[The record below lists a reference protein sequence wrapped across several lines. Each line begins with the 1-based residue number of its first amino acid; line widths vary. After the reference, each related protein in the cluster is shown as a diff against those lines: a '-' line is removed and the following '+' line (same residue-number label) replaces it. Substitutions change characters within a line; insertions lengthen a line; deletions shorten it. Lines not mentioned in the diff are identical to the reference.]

1 MKFLFPQFLWALS
14 LIVIPIIIHLFNF
27 RRYKKVVFSN
37 IEMLQTAAIEEQGKR
52 NLRKLLV
59 LLSRIF
65 ALSFLVLAFAKPY
78 FPGKNKRLAKQGN
91 VICIYVD
98 NSFSMK
104 NSGNEGELLNASK
117 NKATT
122 LIKNYNETDVFFVIN
137 NDFEAK
143 GQRELNKEAAL
154 QAVDNVTVSA
164 VSRDLESVYNRISE
178 NFERREYDQKNK
190 LAFWLSDFQ
199 QQKNAV
205 NINPTDSSIQWYLLP
220 QSSNEPTNISI
231 DTAYFASPY
240 VQSGKTATLKVIISN
255 HGAEDI
261 ENVSLYL
268 NLNESQKGLTN
279 ANIKAGSQTSVELN
293 FTPDDNLWQ
302 RGSLKISDNPITFD
316 DELFVA
322 FPLVTQL
329 NICEISSQSQTFIQ
343 KVFEGDDFFVYSRL
357 NPNQIDYSLLKQAD
371 LVVINELNDAGQ
383 GLITILQDY
392 LANGGSLMLF
402 PFGESNPKIYNTLA
416 EYLGIAPLSPEI
428 TQSKK
433 VAFVNAEHILYKNA
447 IDKIKDNEV
456 LPMIDSYY
464 PLDERSIR
472 FDKLI
477 ALSNNQDVFRLYLKN
492 SGYIYQWATS
502 MQKQN
507 KLLALNFIFP
517 ISALN
522 AALQSKPL
530 PNLFHVAASNDLIP
544 LRNASDSKER
554 IFEVSDQQNNKW
566 IPEIVSSDGQQKM
579 NVSFLSLAGLFAL
592 KQKNNDAVLAH
603 FALNFNRNESVMKFY
618 DKDTLLKIFR
628 DVGNVSILNTE
639 TNTIANTINQTDSGK
654 QLWRVFLALALLFL
668 LIEIL
673 LLRFIK

>member
-628 DVGNVSILNTE
+628 DAGNVSILNTE

>member
-1 MKFLFPQFLWALS
+1 M
-14 LIVIPIIIHLFNF
+14 
-27 RRYKKVVFSN
+27 FSN
-37 IEMLQTAAIEEQGKR
+37 IEMLQTVAIEEHGKR
-52 NLRKLLV
+52 NLRKLLI
-59 LLSRIF
+59 LFSRIF

-78 FPGKNKRLAKQGN
+78 FPGKNNLLAKEGN
-91 VICIYVD
+91 VISIYID

-104 NSGNEGELLNASK
+104 NTGNEGELLNASK

-122 LIKNYNETDVFFVIN
+122 LIKNYNETDIFFVIS

-143 GQRELNKEAAL
+143 GQRELNKEVAL
-154 QAVDNVTVSA
+154 QAVDDITVSA
-164 VSRDLESVYNRISE
+164 FSRDLESVYDRIRE
-178 NFERREYDQKNK
+178 NFERREYEQKNK

-205 NINPTDSSIQWYLLP
+205 NINPSDSSIQWYLLP
-220 QSSNEPTNISI
+220 QSSNEPANLSI

-240 VQSGKTATLKVIISN
+240 VQSGKTATLRVIISN

-268 NLNESQKGLTN
+268 NLNESQKGLAN

-293 FTPDDNLWQ
+293 FTPDDKLWQ

-329 NICEISSQSQTFIQ
+329 NICEISSQNQTYIQ

-392 LANGGSLMLF
+392 LTKGGSLMLF
-402 PFGESNPKIYNTLA
+402 PFGESNPKIYNKLA
-416 EYLGIAPLSPEI
+416 ESLGIAPLKPEI
-428 TQSKK
+428 TQATK
-433 VAFVNAEHILYKNA
+433 VAFLNAEHILYKNA

-456 LPMIDSYY
+456 LPMLDSYY
-464 PLDERSIR
+464 PLDEKPIR

-477 ALSNNQDVFRLYLKN
+477 ALSNNHDVLRLYPKN
-492 SGYIYQWATS
+492 SGVIYQWAIS
-502 MQKQN
+502 LQKQN

-522 AALQSKPL
+522 AALQAKPL

-554 IFEVSDQQNNKW
+554 IYEVSGQGNSKW

-579 NVSFLSLAGLFAL
+579 NVGFLSMAGSFAV
-592 KQKNNDAVLAH
+592 QQQNNDSVLAY
-603 FALNFNRNESVMKFY
+603 FALNYNRNESVMKFY
-618 DKDTLLKIFR
+618 DKDNLLNVFS
-628 DVGNVSILNTE
+628 DAGNVFILNSE
-639 TNTIANTINQTDSGK
+639 INTIAKTIEQTDSGK
-654 QLWRVFLALALLFL
+654 QLWRMFLVLALLFL

>member
-1 MKFLFPQFLWALS
+1 M
-14 LIVIPIIIHLFNF
+14 
-27 RRYKKVVFSN
+27 FSN

-78 FPGKNKRLAKQGN
+78 FPGKNERLAKEGN

-104 NSGNEGELLNASK
+104 NSGNEGEILNASK

-137 NDFEAK
+137 NDFEDK
-143 GQRELNKEAAL
+143 SQRELNKEAAL

-220 QSSNEPTNISI
+220 QSSNEPANISI

-240 VQSGKTATLKVIISN
+240 VQSGKTATLKVTISN
-255 HGAEDI
+255 HGVEDI

-293 FTPDDNLWQ
+293 FTPDDNIWQ
-302 RGSLKISDNPITFD
+302 CGSLKISDNPITFD
-316 DELFVA
+316 DELFLA

-343 KVFEGDDFFVYSRL
+343 KVFEGDDFFVYSRM

-371 LVVINELNDAGQ
+371 LVVINELNDASQ

-416 EYLGIAPLSPEI
+416 EYLGIAPLRPEI
-428 TQSKK
+428 THSKK

-477 ALSNNQDVFRLYLKN
+477 TLSNNQDVFRLYLKN
-492 SGYIYQWATS
+492 SGYVYQWATS

-544 LRNASDSKER
+544 LRKASDSKER

-592 KQKNNDAVLAH
+592 KQKNNDGVLAH

-628 DVGNVSILNTE
+628 DAGNVSILNGE

-654 QLWRVFLALALLFL
+654 QLWRMFLALALLFL

>member
-428 TQSKK
+428 TQTKK

-628 DVGNVSILNTE
+628 DAGNVSILNTE

>member
-117 NKATT
+117 NNATT

-178 NFERREYDQKNK
+178 NFERREYDKKNK

-579 NVSFLSLAGLFAL
+579 DVSFLSLAGLFAL

-628 DVGNVSILNTE
+628 DAGNVSILKAE